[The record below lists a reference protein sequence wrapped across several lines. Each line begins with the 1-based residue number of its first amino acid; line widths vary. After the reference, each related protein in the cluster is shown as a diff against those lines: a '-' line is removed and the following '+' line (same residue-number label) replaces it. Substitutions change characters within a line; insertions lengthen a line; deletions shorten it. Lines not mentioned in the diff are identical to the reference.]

1 MANIESLIF
10 FFLYEQKEKRGK
22 KKGQIQLSYSKWEP
36 IAKYFSYMVADP
48 CILKH
53 IQSRGSMDVN
63 VL

>member
-1 MANIESLIF
+1 MSRKKNEV
-10 FFLYEQKEKRGK
+10 
-22 KKGQIQLSYSKWEP
+22 KKGQIQLSYSKLEP

-63 VL
+63 VP

>member
-1 MANIESLIF
+1 MSRKKNEV
-10 FFLYEQKEKRGK
+10 
-22 KKGQIQLSYSKWEP
+22 KKGQIQLIYSKLEP

-63 VL
+63 VP

>member
-10 FFLYEQKEKRGK
+10 FSFMSRKKNEV

-36 IAKYFSYMVADP
+36 SAKYFSYMVADP

-53 IQSRGSMDVN
+53 IQSRGSVDVN